1 MGLPVTVLIA
11 LGDARVRQL
20 VQDELQDR
28 CEVIA
33 ASDPGHARELLS
45 RGGVDIVIACVGA
58 TSDDTDNLQVLCDC
72 LRASDVPVAF
82 VAGAPPASGPVSSCD
97 DPPSLFLAK
106 PIPAPE
112 LARAVNDILTEHR
125 LAREVR
131 RVHTLNDDPDGIV
144 GQSSV
149 MQKVMALIERA
160 ALGDS
165 PVLLLGE
172 SGTGKELLARA
183 LHRKGPRP
191 RGPFVAVNCSAI
203 PDTLLESEL
212 FGHRQ
217 GAFTDARKDRRGLF
231 QAANHGTIFL
241 DEIGDMAP
249 TLQGKLMRALQEK
262 EVHPLGADAPVPIDV
277 RVVTA
282 THRDLDAMV
291 ADGRLRHDLLYR
303 INVIDIHVPPLRDR
317 PEDLMPLIAHFL
329 NKHSARLGPPR
340 ATVSAEAM
348 ELLCRHSWPGNVRE
362 LENVIERALILGSG
376 TSIDVRDLPD
386 VLRTRLRQEPASRD
400 GRLLADVERDY
411 ILNML
416 RAVDGNKSAAARA
429 LGLDRKTLYRKL
441 GRLAS

>member
-1 MGLPVTVLIA
+1 
-11 LGDARVRQL
+11 
-20 VQDELQDR
+20 
-28 CEVIA
+28 
-33 ASDPGHARELLS
+33 
-45 RGGVDIVIACVGA
+45 
-58 TSDDTDNLQVLCDC
+58 
-72 LRASDVPVAF
+72 
-82 VAGAPPASGPVSSCD
+82 
-97 DPPSLFLAK
+97 
-106 PIPAPE
+106 
-112 LARAVNDILTEHR
+112 
-125 LAREVR
+125 
-131 RVHTLNDDPDGIV
+131 
-144 GQSSV
+144 
-149 MQKVMALIERA
+149 MQKVMALVERA
-160 ALGDS
+160 ASGDS

-317 PEDLMPLIAHFL
+317 PEDVMPLIAHFL
-329 NKHSARLGPPR
+329 NKHSARLGSPR

-362 LENVIERALILGSG
+362 LENVIERALVLGSG

-386 VLRTRLRQEPASRD
+386 VLRTRLRPEPAGRD
-400 GRLLADVERDY
+400 GRPLADVERDY